1 MKPLFLEGTDSLLPL
16 WIALIVLVVLVI
28 LFTVIF
34 FSWWINT
41 ANRLRREQVKI
52 DEAASGIDVALT
64 KRFDLLT
71 KEVAVVKG
79 YAKHESETL
88 SNVIGM
94 RRPSADA
101 SMKEKAE
108 FSNQVTKAFDSINV
122 VSEQYPDLKANANF
136 MALQNQIAEVE
147 EQLQASRR
155 VYNSNVSLYNQE
167 IVVFPASIIA
177 RHYSFV
183 KRDFFEAEEAKRQDV
198 KIEF

>member
-1 MKPLFLEGTDSLLPL
+1 MIKDGLSMGAI
-16 WIALIVLVVLVI
+16 IAIIVVCVVLVI
-28 LFTVIF
+28 LVVSILG
-34 FSWWINT
+34 WWISA

-88 SNVIGM
+88 TNVIGM
-94 RRPSADA
+94 RRPSSDA
-101 SMKEKAE
+101 SMKEKAD

-122 VSEQYPDLKANANF
+122 VAEAYPELKANTNF
-136 MALQNQIAEVE
+136 MSLQNQIAEVE

-155 VYNSNVSLYNQE
+155 VYNSNVSTYNQE
-167 IVVFPASIIA
+167 IIVFPTSIIA
-177 RHYSFV
+177 RHYAFT

>member
-1 MKPLFLEGTDSLLPL
+1 MIKDGLGMGAI
-16 WIALIVLVVLVI
+16 IAIIVVCVVLVI
-28 LFTVIF
+28 LVVSILG
-34 FSWWINT
+34 WWISA

-88 SNVIGM
+88 TNVIGM
-94 RRPSADA
+94 RRPSSDA
-101 SMKEKAE
+101 SMKEKAD

-122 VSEQYPDLKANANF
+122 VAEAYPELKANTNF
-136 MALQNQIAEVE
+136 MSLQNQIAEVE

-155 VYNSNVSLYNQE
+155 VYNSNVSTYNQE
-167 IVVFPASIIA
+167 IIVFPTSIIA
-177 RHYSFV
+177 RHYAFT

>member
-1 MKPLFLEGTDSLLPL
+1 MSMLLSGEINPI
-16 WIALIVLVVLVI
+16 WIAVIVIAVLLILIAVV
-28 LFTVIF
+28 F
-34 FSWWINT
+34 FSWWIGA

-71 KEVAVVKG
+71 KTVATVKG

-88 SNVIGM
+88 ANVTSM
-94 RRPSADA
+94 RRPASNA
-101 SMKEKAE
+101 SMKDKAD
-108 FSNQVTKAFDSINV
+108 FSNQITRAFDSINV
-122 VSEQYPDLKANANF
+122 VAEAYPDLKANANF
-136 MALQNQIAEVE
+136 LGLQNQIADVE

-155 VYNSNVSLYNQE
+155 VYNSNVSIYNQE
-167 IVVFPASIIA
+167 ILVFPTSIVA
-177 RHYSFV
+177 RHYAFV